1 MVRLY
6 NMSATLISIPD
17 METLV
22 CQGGLIL
29 IFLIIYGSVGLFF
42 LFFLPS
48 GAILFTTGV
57 LTANGDLPFSVFGI
71 CSLLVVA
78 TFLGNMTGYGIGRR
92 TGQLFYNRADSRFFK
107 QQYLQ
112 KAELFYENYGWV
124 ALSVGMYLPIV
135 RSFAPVVAGIVKMNI
150 QRFVWVTLA
159 GSILFVLS
167 FVLAGYYIGTRPY
180 LKPWLPYI
188 VGFFIL
194 VITLPLII
202 KMIKEFRKL

>member
-1 MVRLY
+1 
-6 NMSATLISIPD
+6 MSATLISIPD

-22 CQGGLIL
+22 RQGGLIL

>member
-22 CQGGLIL
+22 RQGGLIL

>member
-1 MVRLY
+1 
-6 NMSATLISIPD
+6 MSATLISIPD